1 MDARLLKYF
10 IKRNGDTHLQLV
22 EALGINESTLYRK
35 FRHQPGFTQKEIKII
50 IERYQLSPE
59 NVMKIFFGEEK

>member
-10 IKRNGDTHLQLV
+10 IKRSGDTHLQLV
-22 EALGINESTLYRK
+22 DALGINESTLYRK

-50 IERYQLSPE
+50 IERYKLTPE
-59 NVMKIFFGEEK
+59 DVMNIFFKDK